1 MSERMITVGAAQMGP
16 IAASES
22 RADVVERLLAH
33 MREAHR
39 RGCDLVVYPELTLTT
54 FFPRWFTEDQGE
66 IDKWFEREMPSPA
79 TQPLFDEAKR
89 LKIGFK
95 LGYAELVEEAGTLR
109 RFNTAIMVDKNG
121 QIIGKY
127 RKVHLPGHSE
137 HEPWRA
143 FQHLEKRYFE
153 TGDLGFRVF
162 EGFGGHMGMCICN
175 DRRWPET
182 WRVLGLQGAELVALG
197 YNTPVHNPPAPE
209 HDAFGLFHNQIV
221 MQSAAYQN
229 GLWIVAVA
237 KCGDEEGVPM
247 IAGTQIIAPS
257 GATVATTGTEDD
269 ELITAI
275 CDLDMA
281 KSYKTS
287 VFNFARHREIDHYG
301 LITATTGVVSPA
313 EGEALEKKLRQG

>member
-1 MSERMITVGAAQMGP
+1 MSERVITVGAAQMGP

-66 IDKWFEREMPSPA
+66 IDKWFERQMPGPA
-79 TQPLFDEAKR
+79 TQPLFEEAKR
-89 LKIGFK
+89 LEIGFK
-95 LGYAELVEEAGTLR
+95 LGYAELVDEAGTLR

-182 WRVLGLQGAELVALG
+182 WRVLGL
-197 YNTPVHNPPAPE
+197 
-209 HDAFGLFHNQIV
+209 
-221 MQSAAYQN
+221 
-229 GLWIVAVA
+229 
-237 KCGDEEGVPM
+237 
-247 IAGTQIIAPS
+247 
-257 GATVATTGTEDD
+257 
-269 ELITAI
+269 
-275 CDLDMA
+275 
-281 KSYKTS
+281 
-287 VFNFARHREIDHYG
+287 
-301 LITATTGVVSPA
+301 
-313 EGEALEKKLRQG
+313 